1 MNRAEFMRRLTEL
14 LGDVAPTEREEA
26 IQYYNDYFDDAGE
39 ENESGVIAS
48 LGTPEEL
55 ARTIK
60 AGLNDGGNS
69 GEFTESGFSGYTQ
82 TPKDEIVKVQ
92 DEDTAGRTDSGTGQ
106 AGAAYS
112 ESAGFEGAQGSG
124 EFRGTQSGNGY
135 YEGAYYKRPEGDGVY
150 GGRQDTRN
158 YRNPYEESGSRE
170 SSAGRTYGQNTS
182 YEQSGSYGTGTSY
195 EQSGSYGTG
204 TSYGQGKAA
213 KEPMSGG
220 MIALI
225 VVLAVLT
232 SPVWIGLLGGF
243 LGVAAGLIA
252 VLFALFLTFLIIG
265 VVFIVVAIAL
275 LVTGVTLL
283 FSAPLA
289 ALCVIG
295 CGLVLFALGLVG
307 IWVMVALAG
316 LAIPAF
322 VRGIVSLCQKIF
334 HRGGARA

>member
-60 AGLNDGGNS
+60 AGLNDGGNG

-92 DEDTAGRTDSGTGQ
+92 DGDAAGRTDSSAGQ
-106 AGAAYS
+106 ADAAYS
-112 ESAGFEGAQGSG
+112 EGAGCEGAQGSG

-150 GGRQDTRN
+150 GGRQNTGN
-158 YRNPYEESGSRE
+158 YRNPYEESGSQE
-170 SSAGRTYGQNTS
+170 N
-182 YEQSGSYGTGTSY
+182 TSY

-232 SPVWIGLLGGF
+232 SPVWIGL

>member
-92 DEDTAGRTDSGTGQ
+92 DGDTAGRTDSGAGQ

-112 ESAGFEGAQGSG
+112 EAAGCGEAQGSG

-158 YRNPYEESGSRE
+158 YRNPYEESGARE
-170 SSAGRTYGQNTS
+170 SSTGRTYGQNTS
-182 YEQSGSYGTGTSY
+182 YAQSGSH
-195 EQSGSYGTG
+195 GTG

>member
-60 AGLNDGGNS
+60 AGLNDGGNG

-92 DEDTAGRTDSGTGQ
+92 DGDAAGRTDSSAGQ
-106 AGAAYS
+106 ADAAYS
-112 ESAGFEGAQGSG
+112 EGAGCEGAQGSG

-150 GGRQDTRN
+150 GGRQNTGN
-158 YRNPYEESGSRE
+158 YRNPYEESGSQE
-170 SSAGRTYGQNTS
+170 N
-182 YEQSGSYGTGTSY
+182 TSY

-232 SPVWIGLLGGF
+232 SPVWIRLLGGF

>member
-1 MNRAEFMRRLTEL
+1 
-14 LGDVAPTEREEA
+14 
-26 IQYYNDYFDDAGE
+26 
-39 ENESGVIAS
+39 
-48 LGTPEEL
+48 
-55 ARTIK
+55 
-60 AGLNDGGNS
+60 
-69 GEFTESGFSGYTQ
+69 
-82 TPKDEIVKVQ
+82 
-92 DEDTAGRTDSGTGQ
+92 
-106 AGAAYS
+106 
-112 ESAGFEGAQGSG
+112 
-124 EFRGTQSGNGY
+124 
-135 YEGAYYKRPEGDGVY
+135 
-150 GGRQDTRN
+150 
-158 YRNPYEESGSRE
+158 
-170 SSAGRTYGQNTS
+170 
-182 YEQSGSYGTGTSY
+182 
-195 EQSGSYGTG
+195 
-204 TSYGQGKAA
+204 
-213 KEPMSGG
+213 MSGG

-252 VLFALFLTFLIIG
+252 VLFALFLSFLIIG

>member
-60 AGLNDGGNS
+60 AGLNDGGNG

-92 DEDTAGRTDSGTGQ
+92 DGDAAGRTDSGAGQ
-106 AGAAYS
+106 ADAAYS
-112 ESAGFEGAQGSG
+112 EAAGCGEAQGSG
-124 EFRGTQSGNGY
+124 EFRGTQSGSGY

-150 GGRQDTRN
+150 GGRQNTGN
-158 YRNPYEESGSRE
+158 YRNPYEESGSQE
-170 SSAGRTYGQNTS
+170 N
-182 YEQSGSYGTGTSY
+182 TSY

-265 VVFIVVAIAL
+265 VVFIVVAIRL
-275 LVTGVTLL
+275 LVTGVTLFVSVHRL
-283 FSAPLA
+283 P
-289 ALCVIG
+289 LCV
-295 CGLVLFALGLVG
+295 
-307 IWVMVALAG
+307 
-316 LAIPAF
+316 
-322 VRGIVSLCQKIF
+322 
-334 HRGGARA
+334 

>member
-60 AGLNDGGNS
+60 AGLNDGGN
-69 GEFTESGFSGYTQ
+69 GGDFTESGFTGYTQ

-92 DEDTAGRTDSGTGQ
+92 DGDAAGRTDSSAGQ
-106 AGAAYS
+106 ADAAYS
-112 ESAGFEGAQGSG
+112 EGAGCEGAQGSG

-150 GGRQDTRN
+150 GGRQNTGN
-158 YRNPYEESGSRE
+158 YRNPYEESGSQE
-170 SSAGRTYGQNTS
+170 N
-182 YEQSGSYGTGTSY
+182 TSY